1 MKTIIKYD
9 LQPLLNRI
17 EMPAFS
23 DVLGVLVQGVRP
35 FLYVLGDNDAVPV
48 NRWFVAVKTGQK
60 IPDGLRVQYIGS
72 FVCDD
77 EHTSVA
83 LHVFEVEG
91 SCKPEDFC

>member
-1 MKTIIKYD
+1 MKQVIKYD
-9 LQPLLNRI
+9 LNLLMNRI

-23 DVLGVLVQGVRP
+23 EVLDVLVQGVRP

-48 NRWFVAVKTGQK
+48 VRWFVAVKTGQK
-60 IPDGLRVQYIGS
+60 IPDGPRVKYIGS
-72 FVCDD
+72 FVCDG
-77 EHTSVA
+77 EYTSVA